1 MYSVAPWEAAVRERE
16 MQCMGRSL
24 LWGFVMTMLVCDS
37 ELRPWT
43 SRGMLGWLQTKRT
56 VCEVHTLWNK
66 WGLAMK
72 RMGRVHPFLWIW
84 VVAEEWLGQN
94 CFVLFLSFFLPPWW
108 TRSLVLYPG
117 SALTPGTRHLCWE
130 WAKLGNSA
138 GRLDYL
144 SEWRQRYMCS
154 FAWSFWFP
162 APESSNPGDWFSGNR
177 SDCEGGL
184 SPAHSCQCRQTS
196 KQAVQGLLSGFL
208 WGQGL
213 VGAHCTWF
221 LKLMR
226 KRSVQNASTLT
237 AGRMLLPR
245 Q

>member
-1 MYSVAPWEAAVRERE
+1 MVNSCFVKLAFAIRQFSQICNLAHWQVCYRTMYSVAPWEAAVRERE

-94 CFVLFLSFFLPPWW
+94 CFVLFFFKLLFAPMMDEVPCSIS
-108 TRSLVLYPG
+108 RFSSHPRHKALVLG
-117 SALTPGTRHLCWE
+117 VSKAWELCW
-130 WAKLGNSA
+130 
-138 GRLDYL
+138 RT
-144 SEWRQRYMCS
+144 
-154 FAWSFWFP
+154 
-162 APESSNPGDWFSGNR
+162 
-177 SDCEGGL
+177 GL
-184 SPAHSCQCRQTS
+184 SIWVKATVHVLICLIPLVPCSRELKS
-196 KQAVQGLLSGFL
+196 WGLVLREQVRL
-208 WGQGL
+208 WGWAQP
-213 VGAHCTWF
+213 C
-221 LKLMR
+221 
-226 KRSVQNASTLT
+226 S
-237 AGRMLLPR
+237 
-245 Q
+245 